1 MPREKLTEE
10 ERKQRK
16 REAFKRYYEANR
28 EVLVAKMADRYN
40 PERRREYYEEN
51 AEHIR
56 AYMRQHYKD
65 KRSGNV
71 KERLEELKASEAV
84 PEALKPIIDHLITN
98 DIHSKLYPAELTL
111 LENLLI
117 YKGKP
122 VENAGSV

>member
-1 MPREKLTEE
+1 MPKPRLTEE

-16 REAFKRYYEANR
+16 KDAFKRYYEANR
-28 EVLVAKMADRYN
+28 ERLVAKMADRYN

-51 AEHIR
+51 AEHIK

-84 PEALKPIIDHLITN
+84 PEPLKPIIDHLITN
-98 DIHSKLYPAELTL
+98 DIHSKLYPSELTL

-117 YKGKP
+117 YPVKP
-122 VENAGSV
+122 VEKTASV

>member
-1 MPREKLTEE
+1 MPREKLSEE

-16 REAFKRYYEANR
+16 KDAFKRYYEANR
-28 EVLVAKMADRYN
+28 ERLVARMAERYN
-40 PERRREYYEEN
+40 PDRRREYYEEN

-56 AYMRQHYKD
+56 AYMRDHYKT
-65 KRSGNV
+65 KRTGDV
-71 KERLEELKASEAV
+71 KERLEELKASDAV
-84 PEALKPIIDHLITN
+84 PEALKPIIDHLIAN

-117 YKGKP
+117 YKVKP

>member
-1 MPREKLTEE
+1 MPRVKLTEE

-16 REAFKRYYEANR
+16 SEAFKRYYEANR
-28 EVLVAKMADRYN
+28 ERLVARMSERYD

-51 AEHIR
+51 ADHIK
-56 AYMRQHYKD
+56 AYMREHYKT
-65 KRSGNV
+65 KRTGNV
-71 KERLEELKASEAV
+71 KERLEELKASDAV

-98 DIHSKLYPAELTL
+98 EIHSKLYPAELTL

-122 VENAGSV
+122 VENAGSE